1 MAARKTRK
9 PTTMESGDKFKGAF
23 QPPQARGGMM
33 KVAGASD
40 SDPDRQ
46 GQQLITDD
54 DDTTMKGPVVDD
66 GRDERSM
73 MTVKELKER
82 IRRLVRGT

>member
-9 PTTMESGDKFKGAF
+9 PMTMESGDKFKGAF

-40 SDPDRQ
+40 DDPGLQ

-66 GRDERSM
+66 GRDVRIE
-73 MTVKELKER
+73 MTIRELKER
-82 IRRLVRGT
+82 IRRLVRGS